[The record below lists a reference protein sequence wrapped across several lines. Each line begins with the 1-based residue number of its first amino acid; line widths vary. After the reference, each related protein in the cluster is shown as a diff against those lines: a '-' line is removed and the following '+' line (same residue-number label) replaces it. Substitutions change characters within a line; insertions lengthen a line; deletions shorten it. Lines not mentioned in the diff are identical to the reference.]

1 MLPLSTL
8 WSPLRLQARDMAR
21 TAGKQVALDLDDG
34 GAEADRQVLDSLR
47 DVLLH
52 LLRNAID
59 HGIEQPEKRV
69 AHGKPALG
77 RIMLQAE
84 VIGDRLTLTLTDDGA
99 GLDINTIRDRAVAT
113 GVISTADSQ
122 RFSAA
127 ELTDLIFVP
136 GFSTRTTVS
145 TLSGRG
151 VGLDIVRAQIER
163 MHGRVSVQSAPGA
176 GCTFILSVPLSLTS
190 AQGLLLEADGA
201 LYAVPLDA
209 VQRIIAVTPAD
220 VHIIEGRSA
229 LRVGERPIPLAHL
242 DDVLCGSST
251 ATAKPRKGG
260 PALLIGTGERQV
272 ACLVDA
278 VLGEQELVVQRL
290 PSPLQQVRGFG
301 GATILANGRVAPILD
316 VVDVL
321 RGVIGTRSV
330 VGETTGPATPQGRQR
345 ILIVDDSIT
354 TRTLEKNILLS
365 AGYEVHLAS
374 DGAEALSLL
383 AHLFDNGGCDL
394 LLSDVDMPQL
404 NGFELTAR
412 VRADQRLQHLPIVLV
427 TSLDTPADRE
437 RGIAAGADAYLV
449 KRGFDQHALLDTIAG
464 LL

>member
-1 MLPLSTL
+1 
-8 WSPLRLQARDMAR
+8 
-21 TAGKQVALDLDDG
+21 
-34 GAEADRQVLDSLR
+34 
-47 DVLLH
+47 
-52 LLRNAID
+52 
-59 HGIEQPEKRV
+59 
-69 AHGKPALG
+69 
-77 RIMLQAE
+77 
-84 VIGDRLTLTLTDDGA
+84 
-99 GLDINTIRDRAVAT
+99 
-113 GVISTADSQ
+113 
-122 RFSAA
+122 
-127 ELTDLIFVP
+127 
-136 GFSTRTTVS
+136 
-145 TLSGRG
+145 
-151 VGLDIVRAQIER
+151 
-163 MHGRVSVQSAPGA
+163 
-176 GCTFILSVPLSLTS
+176 
-190 AQGLLLEADGA
+190 
-201 LYAVPLDA
+201 
-209 VQRIIAVTPAD
+209 
-220 VHIIEGRSA
+220 
-229 LRVGERPIPLAHL
+229 
-242 DDVLCGSST
+242 
-251 ATAKPRKGG
+251 
-260 PALLIGTGERQV
+260 
-272 ACLVDA
+272 
-278 VLGEQELVVQRL
+278 L